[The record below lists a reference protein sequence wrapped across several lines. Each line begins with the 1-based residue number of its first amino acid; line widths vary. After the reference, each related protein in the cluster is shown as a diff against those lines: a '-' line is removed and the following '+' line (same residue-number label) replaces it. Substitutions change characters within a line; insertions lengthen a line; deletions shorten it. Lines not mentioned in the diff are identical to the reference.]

1 MMFYEIE
8 TIECVPAMV
17 SIYIRTYV
25 QQQLMQMHTLPYG
38 TMQNQDQVMSPYSM
52 SLETT

>member
-17 SIYIRTYV
+17 CIYIRTYV
-25 QQQLMQMHTLPYG
+25 QQQLMQMHMLPYG
-38 TMQNQDQVMSPYSM
+38 TMQSQYQVTSPYSI